1 MEAVSVTYYLDIYLK
16 VHVYV
21 CIRI

>member
-21 CIRI
+21 CLRI